1 MYFNLII
8 YMNICIYLLYPYI
21 YIYRIYSI
29 YTSIHECFFS
39 TPVALCSKSPR
50 PLVAYMIREVE
61 CFEPLWVDD
70 SDSFFLL
77 TIYPEKQK

>member
-1 MYFNLII
+1 MYL
-8 YMNICIYLLYPYI
+8 YLLYPYI
-21 YIYRIYSI
+21 SYIFYIYLDSWM
-29 YTSIHECFFS
+29 FFQH
-39 TPVALCSKSPR
+39 TGCSLQQMTPR

-77 TIYPEKQK
+77 TIYPEKQKQEVTTLILLSV